1 MNEIENENEIRED
14 KPKKTFSGFLMT
26 ALLVKNKWYII
37 GATVL
42 AAVVSLVY
50 SLCLPNWYAA
60 TANVVPPKNA
70 GNMLDQAMGGLSSAL
85 KEAGLS
91 KLTGKNSG
99 SDYNFLVILNSRSVA
114 DSIIKKYDLLHSYIT
129 KPSKLKKTKPSD
141 IRKMFS
147 KKLEITLEPDGN
159 YTITILDKDSTRV
172 AAMVNDY
179 IYYTNELA
187 KEIYQS
193 EVGFNKNYL
202 EVRLSSLDSTL
213 NIIASKLSTVSRTT
227 GIISPEEQ
235 AKAYV
240 NAVSNIKSQLM
251 LQQVYY
257 ESYKTKYGENDQQT
271 QNQKEIVNS
280 LSNKLNEAENKPGLA
295 GNFTAKDATSKGI
308 DYVKLYAEY
317 ESLTK
322 LKLLLEPMLEE
333 AKINEGRDLLSLSVV
348 DRAITPDKKAQPKR
362 GLIVAGSALGGFFV
376 SILVILMIY
385 GFKSFNIRYK
395 RALKVLDI

>member
-1 MNEIENENEIRED
+1 
-14 KPKKTFSGFLMT
+14 
-26 ALLVKNKWYII
+26 
-37 GATVL
+37 
-42 AAVVSLVY
+42 
-50 SLCLPNWYAA
+50 
-60 TANVVPPKNA
+60 
-70 GNMLDQAMGGLSSAL
+70 
-85 KEAGLS
+85 
-91 KLTGKNSG
+91 
-99 SDYNFLVILNSRSVA
+99 
-114 DSIIKKYDLLHSYIT
+114 
-129 KPSKLKKTKPSD
+129 
-141 IRKMFS
+141 MFS

-348 DRAITPDKKAQPKR
+348 NRAITPDKKAQPKR